1 MHPADARHVEVSKY
15 ESLSVEFFD
24 MAGEKGEASEIANY
38 IVDSTPATLMRFS
51 LNVGSGV
58 LKLTFDD
65 VVNVTTLDAAGMSI
79 CPNKVNLASDCLAL
93 SEQTE
98 LTQNLE
104 NEPNKAFYVTALK
117 LTSSNMNALKEQPG
131 IATDVHNTYV
141 SLQPYTFQDVQNQN
155 IIGIPHESALKA
167 ADHTPDSVGLSPSTF
182 ELDMDE
188 GTIFVE
194 FPEAINPD
202 KIDITR
208 AYLVPQG
215 GSTDLDNIT
224 EDGSEDGSG
233 DSVSETFVRLS
244 NPVKIE
250 ASEFSARHL
259 YRLNDN
265 DLNDIKTKSKE
276 LFAGSFSL
284 KIYQGFAVDF
294 KNNSVPDTVL
304 TRDSHERDETNPKL
318 VNFTLDMNTGTMTLT
333 FDETVDHN
341 SFVTNHIIIQD
352 ASTFTIEK
360 VTLHDGTVIDYETE
374 ISKVDAD
381 VAASHRIEAVKH
393 NPSSGPV
400 ITFSLSKEDLDIIK
414 TKPSLAT
421 SEENS
426 FLLIDGAVVKDMEG
440 NNVTLINDG
449 DALRIISGGFTQ
461 DTTHPKL
468 KSFTVDLNPSLSLSL
483 VFSEPVYAPKMD
495 VTKIT
500 LQSHR
505 ANTAIGFSSYP
516 VSAGSDVTDDF
527 STMVRVDFPS
537 ADVNAVKAM
546 LDLFTN
552 AHDSYLSIT
561 DGLVRDM
568 NNNTLVP
575 VNLADAMNASKV
587 ILDTTRPNFVSFDV
601 DMNAT
606 WNRAVLTLRFDET
619 VSAGSVDP
627 KQLTLQN
634 KDGSH
639 FLQLTGGTCKSLDGT
654 SIEITLS
661 SEDLNRLK
669 ADRDLVTSTYRIS
682 SVATPGQESSETT
695 ETLTVTENTYLSGT
709 DLLVK
714 DTSNTSISN
723 NFVFEF
729 SAKKAKGYTE
739 DKTAPRL
746 DNFTLDMTINTLIL
760 TFSETVD
767 LLTFNYT
774 GVSVQASSSCSG
786 NGNDPIYS
794 LSYGS
799 TPTVAPDADTEV
811 SIKLSTEDAIGARR
825 ALVKEAIKENTF
837 LALTPATVKT

>member
-1 MHPADARHVEVSKY
+1 MNEIKKKQVLARDWESTYLDILDTSTFVDASGHAASMLTEPKKADSHFNKDETDPVVNS
-15 ESLSVEFFD
+15 
-24 MAGEKGEASEIANY
+24 
-38 IVDSTPATLMRFS
+38 FS
-51 LNVGSGV
+51 LDMNRGEI
-58 LKLTFDD
+58 TF
-65 VVNVTTLDAAGMSI
+65 V
-79 CPNKVNLASDCLAL
+79 L
-93 SEQTE
+93 SETV
-98 LTQNLE
+98 
-104 NEPNKAFYVTALK
+104 EPA
-117 LTSSNMNALKEQPG
+117 
-131 IATDVHNTYV
+131 
-141 SLQPYTFQDVQNQN
+141 SLQLDGVRIQNDVLCTL
-155 IIGIPHESALKA
+155 ESGAGCVTLSNSDYKVST
-167 ADHTPDSVGLSPSTF
+167 DPSDIVVVGLSKV
-182 ELDMDE
+182 DVD
-188 GTIFVE
+188 
-194 FPEAINPD
+194 
-202 KIDITR
+202 
-208 AYLVPQG
+208 
-215 GSTDLDNIT
+215 
-224 EDGSEDGSG
+224 
-233 DSVSETFVRLS
+233 
-244 NPVKIE
+244 
-250 ASEFSARHL
+250 
-259 YRLNDN
+259 
-265 DLNDIKTKSKE
+265 
-276 LFAGSFSL
+276 SL
-284 KIYQGFAVDF
+284 KSRPG
-294 KNNSVPDTVL
+294 L
-304 TRDSHERDETNPKL
+304 
-318 VNFTLDMNTGTMTLT
+318 
-333 FDETVDHN
+333 
-341 SFVTNHIIIQD
+341 
-352 ASTFTIEK
+352 AS
-360 VTLHDGTVIDYETE
+360 G
-374 ISKVDAD
+374 
-381 VAASHRIEAVKH
+381 
-393 NPSSGPV
+393 
-400 ITFSLSKEDLDIIK
+400 
-414 TKPSLAT
+414 
-421 SEENS
+421 EENS
-426 FLLIDGAVVKDMEG
+426 YIVIAGVAIEDREG